1 MGVALVNSNGGGK
14 QQQQQRIIQSALVNY
29 INVAVAILLNNNFL
43 CIAPSSLILI
53 PFYQDSLEI
62 MF

>member
-1 MGVALVNSNGGGK
+1 MGLALVNSNGGGK
-14 QQQQQRIIQSALVNY
+14 QQQQQIIQSALVKY